1 MQRIFQKGKIH
12 RRDIILFFLWIPL
25 VSLIVTGIATDKP
38 TIFGVR
44 PMIVI
49 TDSMVPAI
57 PIGSI
62 IIGVPVETEEV
73 QVGDIIAY
81 RIEEKNKYFSP
92 IIVHRVVG
100 ITEDG
105 FIFQGDNNIEPDDN
119 VVRKAQILFKIILQI
134 EPISTS

>member
-44 PMIVI
+44 PMIVV
-49 TDSMVPAI
+49 TDSMVPA
-57 PIGSI
+57 
-62 IIGVPVETEEV
+62 
-73 QVGDIIAY
+73 
-81 RIEEKNKYFSP
+81 K
-92 IIVHRVVG
+92 
-100 ITEDG
+100 
-105 FIFQGDNNIEPDDN
+105 

>member
-1 MQRIFQKGKIH
+1 MQRMFQKDKIH
-12 RRDIILFFLWIPL
+12 CRDIILFFLCTPL

-44 PMIVI
+44 PMIVV

-57 PIGSI
+57 PVGSI
-62 IIGVPVETEEV
+62 LIGVPVETEEV

-105 FIFQGDNNIEPDDN
+105 FIFQGDNNIEPDDK

-134 EPISTS
+134 EPISIS